1 MQGAQTR
8 AAAGWGSKAAVSG
21 RSIVAAKPGAA
32 GSDGQRPK
40 RGAAA
45 QAAGGNVA
53 GVLDAIERSPL
64 GMKLEANHPGLGMLA
79 QSMVRAGNA
88 LRRLGGGIRAAWGGS
103 AAASVAA
110 SVTPSGGA
118 APHGRAQRAHTLLQ
132 HSLLPSSA
140 AAVPAS
146 TPDPPPALI
155 SLNSIH
161 SHANPSH
168 PIPAAGGGRGRRG
181 GRRAGARARPA
192 RCQGAHQL
200 RRAGACPALA
210 SLSFSFACS
219 PLTPPLPGSLLL
231 CNFVFYTALLP
242 AIASSALPARPQT
255 IKSLRCTTAPRPT
268 THYKTHQPHEALRPP
283 SQRPPPH

>member
-88 LRRLGGGIRAAWGGS
+88 LRRLGGGAFARPGEDQPPPRLPPRLRLPGGQRPTAERS
-103 AAASVAA
+103 ARTHSSNTHCCPRVLLL
-110 SVTPSGGA
+110 SP
-118 APHGRAQRAHTLLQ
+118 PRPPTLL
-132 HSLLPSSA
+132 LP
-140 AAVPAS
+140 
-146 TPDPPPALI
+146 
-155 SLNSIH
+155 
-161 SHANPSH
+161 
-168 PIPAAGGGRGRRG
+168 
-181 GRRAGARARPA
+181 
-192 RCQGAHQL
+192 
-200 RRAGACPALA
+200 
-210 SLSFSFACS
+210 
-219 PLTPPLPGSLLL
+219 
-231 CNFVFYTALLP
+231 
-242 AIASSALPARPQT
+242 
-255 IKSLRCTTAPRPT
+255 
-268 THYKTHQPHEALRPP
+268 
-283 SQRPPPH
+283 